1 MHRDIAPDLGR
12 RQLFRTVLA
21 LVGIG
26 AGALVTKAV
35 RRTGI
40 TELAPHEPLA
50 GSSARTTATQP
61 GVSVATEPADSGG
74 MAPTPPA
81 PSTPS
86 TSTLPNSTTPTSAMT
101 ETDTTKTT
109 TTSTTVP
116 PAAETLAVTV
126 FCQDAWGARAA
137 QSGFESHSVSRLTVH
152 HTARNLDDPSD
163 GPGAIRGHQRFHIE
177 DRGWPDLAYHYIVST
192 DGNAFEGRSEQY
204 RGDTGTS
211 YDPSGHFLVCLEGD
225 FDQQSPTEAQID
237 TVCRLLAYAA
247 SKYNVTTATLG
258 GHRDYAGTSCPGDA
272 AYSLISDGSLAERV
286 DAYVEAG
293 TMERL
298 LSCGPE
304 ATAAVK
310 AIEA

>member
-1 MHRDIAPDLGR
+1 MQRDIVPDPGR

-26 AGALVTKAV
+26 AGALITKAV
-35 RRTGI
+35 RRTGT
-40 TELAPHEPLA
+40 TELGPLEPLA
-50 GSSARTTATQP
+50 GSTSSTTATQP
-61 GVSVATEPADSGG
+61 GVSVATERADSGG
-74 MAPTPPA
+74 MTTPPT
-81 PSTPS
+81 SS
-86 TSTLPNSTTPTSAMT
+86 TSTLPNSTTTTS
-101 ETDTTKTT
+101 TTPATTTTTTT
-109 TTSTTVP
+109 TTSTTAP
-116 PAAETLAVTV
+116 PPGETLAVTV
-126 FCQDAWGARAA
+126 FCRDAWGATAA
-137 QSGFESHSVSRLTVH
+137 QPGFESHSVSRLTVH
-152 HTARNLDDPSD
+152 HTARKLNDPRD

-192 DGNAFEGRSEQY
+192 DGNAFEGRPEEY

-225 FDQQSPTEAQID
+225 FDQQSPTETQID
-237 TVCRLLAYAA
+237 TVSRLLAYAA
-247 SKYNVTTATLG
+247 SKYNVATATLG

-272 AYSLISDGSLAERV
+272 AYSLITDGLLAARI

-304 ATAAVK
+304 ATAAVE